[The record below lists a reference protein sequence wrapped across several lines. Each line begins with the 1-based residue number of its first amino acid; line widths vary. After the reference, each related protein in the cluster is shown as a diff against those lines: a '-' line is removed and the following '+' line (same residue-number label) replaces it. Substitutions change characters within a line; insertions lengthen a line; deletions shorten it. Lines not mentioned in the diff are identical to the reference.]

1 MANQVSR
8 SYIKQCF
15 KQQRVQLPT
24 ETLDMI
30 VNLLKRKVSMM
41 AIRSSECNIKRLTPD
56 LIHLA
61 LGKYGDL
68 KK

>member
-1 MANQVSR
+1 MTQINK

-15 KQQRVQLPT
+15 KQERVQLSS
-24 ETLDMI
+24 ESLDMI
-30 VNLLKRKVSMM
+30 VNILRRKVSAM
-41 AIRSSECNIKRLTPD
+41 AIRCSECNIKRLTPD

-61 LGKYGDL
+61 LGKYGN